1 MTLAE
6 IVKELDLE
14 VLTATRDLD
23 QRTPTAGYASDML
36 SRVMAHAP
44 RDGAL
49 WITIQSH
56 SNIVA
61 VAAVL
66 GLSGI
71 VITEGERPDAQTV
84 AKADQMRIPL
94 LATLHPTFRIVGSL
108 WRLGLRDA

>member
-6 IVKELDLE
+6 IAKELELE
-14 VLTATRDLD
+14 VLTATQDLD
-23 QRTPTAGYASDML
+23 QRTPIAGYASDML

-49 WITIQSH
+49 WVTLQSH
-56 SNIVA
+56 ANIVA

-71 VITEGERPDAQTV
+71 VITEGERPDEQTI
-84 AKADQMRIPL
+84 AKANQMRIPL
-94 LATLHPTFRIVGSL
+94 LATRQRTFGVVGNL

>member
-14 VLTATRDLD
+14 ILTGTRDLE
-23 QRTPTAGYASDML
+23 QRMPTAGYASDML

-49 WITIQSH
+49 WITLQCH
-56 SNIVA
+56 ANIVA

-71 VITEGERPDAQTV
+71 IITEGERPDAQTI
-84 AKADQMRIPL
+84 AKADQLRIPL
-94 LATLHPTFRIVGSL
+94 LATPQATFRVVGHL